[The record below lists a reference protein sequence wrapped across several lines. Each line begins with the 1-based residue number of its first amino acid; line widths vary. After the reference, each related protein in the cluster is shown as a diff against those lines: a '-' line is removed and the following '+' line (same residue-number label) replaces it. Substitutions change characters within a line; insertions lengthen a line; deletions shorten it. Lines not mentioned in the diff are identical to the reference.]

1 MSARLTSSVDDA
13 GPDTEC
19 RGVVFWL
26 SLRGYSPSPN
36 GKLVQLAL
44 EACAPEDPFVAGE
57 TAVAA
62 ASDDTALSS
71 CFGRASSMTDKTLRS
86 FDSAL
91 RVIVAGGGED
101 VRLGRRGGE
110 DDRVFVGLLGI
121 ELDAGGIASAHSDA
135 ASE

>member
-1 MSARLTSSVDDA
+1 VL
-13 GPDTEC
+13 
-19 RGVVFWL
+19 WL
-26 SLRGYSPSPN
+26 SLRGCSPSPN

-62 ASDDTALSS
+62 ASDDTALSI

-91 RVIVAGGGED
+91 RVIVPGGED

-121 ELDAGGIASAHSDA
+121 ELDDDGIASAHSDA